1 MATNDAKR
9 AVAAIEASVIAEG
22 DMANASLRLRF
33 ANGAVIQLDPY
44 IDLTPEMRHAAML
57 HGLKQKLVDAAAISR
72 NPDTG
77 ASATVADKY
86 AAVKEVYDRL
96 LTGQWNKP
104 RGDGTSAEGGLLYR
118 ALCKMQPGKPAEA
131 IRAWLDARTKEEQ
144 AALRVNPAV
153 KAVIDELRPKGGVA
167 AEEKA
172 AVLLSEL
179 DGI

>member
-1 MATNDAKR
+1 MATNEAKR
-9 AVAAIEASVIAEG
+9 GVAAIEASVEG
-22 DMANASLRLRF
+22 TRLELRF
-33 ANGAVIQLDPY
+33 ANGERLSLEASTLHADIIAVA
-44 IDLTPEMRHAAML
+44 TM

-77 ASATVADKY
+77 ASATIADKY

-131 IRAWLDARTKEEQ
+131 IRAWLDQRTKEEQ

-153 KAVIDELRPKGGVA
+153 KAVIDELRPRGGVG